1 VPKDLVFQPI
11 VTKKIYEEI
20 VDQIREL
27 IARGELKPGQKLP
40 SEREMSESMGVSR
53 ASVREA
59 LTAMEAIG
67 ILDIRPGEGTFVKE
81 TSSLETFKPLAFV
94 LAVEKNPGQQMME
107 VRRVLESESA
117 ALAALRADEEHLIK
131 IRHILDQMKSAGNT
145 QLGVEYDLKFH
156 FAIAEATQNSI
167 LLRIMNTVAD
177 LMHHTFRLDR
187 EKLLSRNSHQI
198 YSEHEAIYQAIKE
211 RTPQIA
217 REKMIEHINN
227 IEKGMEHSFELEGEN

>member
-1 VPKDLVFQPI
+1 MGFQPI

-20 VDQIREL
+20 VDQIRDL
-27 IARGELKPGQKLP
+27 IARGELKAGRKLP

-59 LTAMEAIG
+59 LTAMEAFG

-81 TSSLETFKPLAFV
+81 TSSSETFKPLAFV

-117 ALAALRADEEHLIK
+117 ALAAMRADETNLMK
-131 IRHILDQMKSAGNT
+131 IRKSLDLMKSAENI

-177 LMHHTFRLDR
+177 LMHHTFRIDR
-187 EKLLSRNSHQI
+187 EKLLSRNSDEIH
-198 YSEHEAIYQAIKE
+198 SEHEAIYDAIKE
-211 RTPQIA
+211 RNPQKA
-217 REKMIEHINN
+217 REKMIEHINH
-227 IEKGMEHSFELEGEN
+227 IEKGMEQSFDLEQQEY

>member
-1 VPKDLVFQPI
+1 VSTNLVFQPI

-20 VDQIREL
+20 VDQLRDL

-94 LAVEKNPGQQMME
+94 LAVKYFQVWHG
-107 VRRVLESESA
+107 LEPSGIV
-117 ALAALRADEEHLIK
+117 D
-131 IRHILDQMKSAGNT
+131 
-145 QLGVEYDLKFH
+145 
-156 FAIAEATQNSI
+156 EATYRA
-167 LLRIMNTVAD
+167 LGL
-177 LMHHTFRLDR
+177 
-187 EKLLSRNSHQI
+187 
-198 YSEHEAIYQAIKE
+198 
-211 RTPQIA
+211 
-217 REKMIEHINN
+217 IE
-227 IEKGMEHSFELEGEN
+227 